1 VISAEAPSRESA
13 GAKNCVMALIEVT
26 EEWVRGLVGNAVFE
40 QAAEWTDKVAGLHVD
55 GLLVEATVDGV
66 PSGFRVLRR
75 GIEGRCGCPLPAPC
89 AHAIAVALVWARA
102 GHDAE
107 QPQELFEVLRV
118 QDRDWLAARL
128 AELAAADPALAGRLL
143 DAAED
148 ADVLTEAADLR
159 AEFDE
164 VLDELEAEARDEGE
178 YGEWYPD
185 AEGLE
190 ELFDD
195 AEALID
201 DAPDTV
207 RDLADHLIE
216 RIERIL
222 DYSNCYGGGMT
233 EALTRAEDLHLDA
246 CREGSPDPVRLAER
260 LVRGAL
266 DSGWGSLDSALPEYA
281 EVLGTAGLARCKELV
296 AQATG
301 TSHSLQTLRNSLS
314 RIEEGASS
322 GQVPG

>member
-1 VISAEAPSRESA
+1 MISAEAPSRESA
-13 GAKNCVMALIEVT
+13 GAKNCGMALIEVT
-26 EEWVRGLVGNAVFE
+26 EEWVRGLVDNAVFE
-40 QAAEWTDKVAGLHVD
+40 QAAESTDKVTGLHVD

-75 GIEGRCGCPLPAPC
+75 GIEGRCGCPRPAPC
-89 AHAIAVALVWARA
+89 AHVIAVALAWART
-102 GHDAE
+102 GHAE
-107 QPQELFEVLRV
+107 QPRELFEVLRV

-178 YGEWYPD
+178 HGEWYPD
-185 AEGLE
+185 AEGLD
-190 ELFDD
+190 ELLDD

-260 LVRGAL
+260 LVSGAL

-296 AQATG
+296 AQASGTG
-301 TSHSLQTLRNSLS
+301 HSLQTLRNSLA
-314 RIEEGASS
+314 RIEGTNA
-322 GQVPG
+322 G

>member
-1 VISAEAPSRESA
+1 MISAEAPSQESA
-13 GAKNCVMALIEVT
+13 GANNCGMALIEVT
-26 EEWVRGLVGNAVFE
+26 EEWVRGLVDNAVFE
-40 QAAEWTDKVAGLHVD
+40 QAAEWTDKVTGLHVD

-75 GIEGRCGCPLPAPC
+75 GIEGRCGCPRPAPC
-89 AHAIAVALVWARA
+89 AHVIAVALAWTRT
-102 GHDAE
+102 GEAE
-107 QPQELFEVLRV
+107 QPRELFEVLRV

-128 AELAAADPALAGRLL
+128 AELAVADPALAGRLL

-178 YGEWYPD
+178 HGEWYPD
-185 AEGLE
+185 AEGLH
-190 ELFDD
+190 ELLDD

-260 LVRGAL
+260 LVSGAL

-296 AQATG
+296 AQASG
-301 TSHSLQTLRNSLS
+301 TSHSLQTLRNSLA
-314 RIEEGASS
+314 RIEGTSA
-322 GQVPG
+322 G